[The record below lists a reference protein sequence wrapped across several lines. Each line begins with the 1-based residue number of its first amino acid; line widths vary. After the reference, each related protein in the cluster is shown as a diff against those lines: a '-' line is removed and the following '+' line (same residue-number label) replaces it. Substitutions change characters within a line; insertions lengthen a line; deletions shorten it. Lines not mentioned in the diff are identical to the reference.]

1 MAIYED
7 IHEID
12 RLDEDVEGESVD
24 RWRQHRDAPPR
35 PHTTPILIGS
45 LVVVIAGVFA
55 IDALRGPSSPDQSG
69 AGAPVAT
76 QPATTDVVQPQSS
89 VAPVVAAAAA
99 ASVDASAE

>member
-12 RLDEDVEGESVD
+12 RIDENVDGEPVD

-35 PHTTPILIGS
+35 PHTTPILVGA

-55 IDALRGPSSPDQSG
+55 IDALRGSSPDQSPPVG
-69 AGAPVAT
+69 AEAVHRDAGEPRRPHVAR
-76 QPATTDVVQPQSS
+76 V
-89 VAPVVAAAAA
+89 
-99 ASVDASAE
+99 

>member
-12 RLDEDVEGESVD
+12 EVDERIDDDSVD

-35 PHTTPILIGS
+35 PHTTPILIGA

-55 IDALRGPSSPDQSG
+55 IDALRMTLHLSRSFRVHLRERKLWSR
-69 AGAPVAT
+69 VR
-76 QPATTDVVQPQSS
+76 
-89 VAPVVAAAAA
+89 
-99 ASVDASAE
+99 